1 MFIKVREYVCMLR
14 YNDHIG
20 LMETKLTFTLDP
32 KGTTRDAKLWVIV
45 AKPFT
50 MECNT
55 AHSASDAA

>member
-1 MFIKVREYVCMLR
+1 MIVCMLR

-20 LMETKLTFTLDP
+20 LMETKQTFTLDP
-32 KGTTRDAKLWVIV
+32 IGTNGDAKLWAIV

-55 AHSASDAA
+55 AHPAPDAA